1 MTSIFPQGERRTD
14 NIASAHGWKVGLR
27 GCAGRVARAGIG
39 SSGARWE
46 KGAAGPRGRVSRAGI
61 GSSGEDARTP
71 PVVMCGEVADLE
83 IEGKGEGGWPAA
95 PRILKRREVAA
106 APIQRACSPI
116 PWLQPLLQSICLFFL
131 FSNQSGRIP
140 STSSPSKSSWLFFR
154 LPASTPSRSCTGSSS
169 SPLLSLCSVDFAYAS
184 ARLLARLL
192 VLGIGALLCWYLR
205 EFVVCACPPDAC
217 ALLCFCFCM
226 CVCCLLLGLCGWPFV

>member
-1 MTSIFPQGERRTD
+1 MRRLGVQAEIDSWRRGRQASHAYGVRSRRLGRYGVDFSARRAPHGQFYER
-14 NIASAHGWKVGLR
+14 A
-27 GCAGRVARAGIG
+27 RVKR
-39 SSGARWE
+39 
-46 KGAAGPRGRVSRAGI
+46 GAAGLRRKGCARGNRQQRRGRAYTSRRDVS
-61 GSSGEDARTP
+61 
-71 PVVMCGEVADLE
+71 GEVADLE

-140 STSSPSKSSWLFFR
+140 STPSPSKSSWLFFR

-192 VLGIGALLCWYLR
+192 VLGIGALLC
-205 EFVVCACPPDAC
+205 
-217 ALLCFCFCM
+217 
-226 CVCCLLLGLCGWPFV
+226 

>member
-1 MTSIFPQGERRTD
+1 VKSG
-14 NIASAHGWKVGLR
+14 AAGLR
-27 GCAGRVARAGIG
+27 GKGCARGNRQQRRALGKVGR
-39 SSGARWE
+39 
-46 KGAAGPRGRVSRAGI
+46 GAAREGFARGNRQQRRGRAYTSRRDVS
-61 GSSGEDARTP
+61 
-71 PVVMCGEVADLE
+71 GEVADLE

-95 PRILKRREVAA
+95 PRILKRRRVAA

-140 STSSPSKSSWLFFR
+140 STPSPSKSSWLFFR

-192 VLGIGALLCWYLR
+192 VLGIGALLC
-205 EFVVCACPPDAC
+205 
-217 ALLCFCFCM
+217 
-226 CVCCLLLGLCGWPFV
+226 